1 MRRQGSVGSWH
12 PFPGESVRAAGPLL
26 LPFLLVLPLTAQKS
40 KPAPSKE
47 ASTVRK
53 VDWDGE
59 WSLLAAKS
67 DNPEEQIDA
76 FVKDM
81 NFALRLFWKKKLQ
94 NACRTFDKLDIL
106 AGDNFTV
113 TMGRERPVDTP
124 ADGTVADWKRSDD
137 EAFKATLTQDGP
149 TMIQTLQGDGYTLKY
164 VYSMRKDG
172 ESMAIQV
179 TYTHPKLDNPFSY
192 KLVFKRND

>member
-1 MRRQGSVGSWH
+1 MRTG
-12 PFPGESVRAAGPLL
+12 PFMLACLM
-26 LPFLLVLPLTAQKS
+26 VLPLAAQKAR
-40 KPAPSKE
+40 PVAAKE
-47 ASTVRK
+47 AAQPRK

-67 DNPEEQIDA
+67 DNLEEQIDA
-76 FVKDM
+76 HVKDM

-94 NACRTFDKLDIL
+94 NACKSFDKLDIL
-106 AGDNFTV
+106 AGDSFTV
-113 TMGRERPVDTP
+113 TLGRERPIDTP
-124 ADGTVADWKRSDD
+124 SDGTVADWKRSDD

>member
-1 MRRQGSVGSWH
+1 MRSR
-12 PFPGESVRAAGPLL
+12 LL
-26 LPFLLVLPLTAQKS
+26 LACLLVLPLAAQKA
-40 KPAPSKE
+40 KPAPAKE
-47 ASTVRK
+47 AASVRK

-59 WSLLAAKS
+59 WSLVPAKS
-67 DNPEEQIDA
+67 DNLEERIDEH
-76 FVKDM
+76 VKDL
-81 NFALRLFWKKKLQ
+81 NFALRLYWKKKLQ
-94 NACRTFDKLDIL
+94 NACRSFDKLDIL
-106 AGDNFTV
+106 AGENFTV
-113 TMGRERPVDTP
+113 TMGKERPIDTP

-149 TMIQTLQGDGYTLKY
+149 TMIQTLQGDGFTMKY

>member
-1 MRRQGSVGSWH
+1 MR
-12 PFPGESVRAAGPLL
+12 VRPLL
-26 LPFLLVLPLTAQKS
+26 LACLTVLPLTAEKA
-40 KPAPSKE
+40 KPAPTKE
-47 ASTVRK
+47 SAQARK

-59 WSLLAAKS
+59 WSLVAAKS
-67 DNPEEQIDA
+67 DKVEEQIDA
-76 FVKDM
+76 HVKDL
-81 NFALRLFWKKKLQ
+81 NFALRIFWKKKLQ
-94 NACRTFDKLDIL
+94 NACKSFDKLDIL

-113 TMGRERPVDTP
+113 TLGRERPIDTP

-137 EAFKATLTQDGP
+137 ETFKATLTQDGP

-172 ESMAIQV
+172 ESMAVQV
-179 TYTHPKLDNPFSY
+179 TYTHPKLDNPFTY

>member
-1 MRRQGSVGSWH
+1 MRFAPLMLACLSA
-12 PFPGESVRAAGPLL
+12 FPLMAQKAKPATAKESVQA
-26 LPFLLVLPLTAQKS
+26 
-40 KPAPSKE
+40 
-47 ASTVRK
+47 RK

-59 WSLLAAKS
+59 WSLVAAKS
-67 DNPEEQIDA
+67 DNVEERIDA
-76 FVKDM
+76 QVKDL

-94 NACRTFDKLDIL
+94 NACKAFEKLDIL
-106 AGDNFTV
+106 AGDSFTV
-113 TMGRERPVDTP
+113 TMGREVPVDTP
-124 ADGTVADWKRSDD
+124 ADGTVSDWKRSDG
-137 EAFKATLTQDGP
+137 ETFKASLTQDGP

-172 ESMAIQV
+172 ESLALQG